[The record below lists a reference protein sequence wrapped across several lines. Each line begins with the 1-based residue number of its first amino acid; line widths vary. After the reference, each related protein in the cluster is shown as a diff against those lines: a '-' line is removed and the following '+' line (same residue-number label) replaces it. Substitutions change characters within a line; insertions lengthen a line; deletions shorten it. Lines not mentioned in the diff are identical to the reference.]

1 VVKPLDPAAM
11 APAAPVA
18 EPASAAAA
26 RGAAEAG
33 EAPEV
38 TLLVERAKTGDA
50 DAFADLMRL
59 YERRVVA
66 LGMQMGLSR
75 EDALD
80 ATQESFVKVFKYL
93 ASFKSGRS
101 FFKWLY
107 RIAIHTVYDAL
118 RSRQARQ
125 TVPLDD
131 IAGSS
136 STPADAGVHRRL
148 EAAQL
153 AGKVR
158 ESLAHLSRRERIVFV
173 LRDLQEIS
181 TEEIGAILGL
191 SQITVR
197 RHCML
202 ARKKVRERV
211 FGPSS

>member
-1 VVKPLDPAAM
+1 MAIAE
-11 APAAPVA
+11 APAAAAVQTA
-18 EPASAAAA
+18 ES
-26 RGAAEAG
+26 
-33 EAPEV
+33 PEV
-38 TLLVERAKTGDA
+38 AALVERAKAGDA
-50 DAFADLMRL
+50 DAFGDLMRL
-59 YERRVVA
+59 YERRIVA

-75 EDALD
+75 DDALD

-107 RIAIHTVYDAL
+107 RIAIHTIYDAL
-118 RSRQARQ
+118 RARQ
-125 TVPLDD
+125 GRPTVALDD
-131 IAGSS
+131 LEAAAVPPRE
-136 STPADAGVHRRL
+136 TGVHQRV

-153 AGKVR
+153 AERVK
-158 ESLAHLSRRERIVFV
+158 ESLVHLSRRERIVFV

-202 ARKKVRERV
+202 ARKKVRERI
-211 FGPSS
+211 FGPSN

>member
-1 VVKPLDPAAM
+1 LKPLEPTAM
-11 APAAPVA
+11 AAAPAVQ
-18 EPASAAAA
+18 AAA
-26 RGAAEAG
+26 ES
-33 EAPEV
+33 PEV
-38 TLLVERAKTGDA
+38 AALVERAKAGDA
-50 DAFADLMRL
+50 DAFGDLMRL

-107 RIAIHTVYDAL
+107 RIAIHTIYDAL
-118 RSRQARQ
+118 RARQ
-125 TVPLDD
+125 GRHTVALDD
-131 IAGSS
+131 AEAEGAALQPRD
-136 STPADAGVHRRL
+136 TGVHQRL

-153 AGKVR
+153 AEKVK
-158 ESLAHLSRRERIVFV
+158 ESLKHLSRQERIVFV

-181 TEEIGAILGL
+181 TEEIGAILSL

-202 ARKKVRERV
+202 ARKKVRERI
-211 FGPSS
+211 FGPSD

>member
-1 VVKPLDPAAM
+1 VVKPLDPAAVAG
-11 APAAPVA
+11 APASPLPA
-18 EPASAAAA
+18 EGSI
-26 RGAAEAG
+26 ES
-33 EAPEV
+33 PEV
-38 TLLVERAKTGDA
+38 TLLVDRAKGGDA

-107 RIAIHTVYDAL
+107 RIAIHTIYDAL

-125 TVPLDD
+125 TVPLEE
-131 IAGSS
+131 IEGGS

-148 EAAQL
+148 EAAEL

-158 ESLAHLSRRERIVFV
+158 ECLAHLSRRERIVFV

-191 SQITVR
+191 SPITVR

-202 ARKKVRERV
+202 ARKKVRERI
-211 FGPSS
+211 FGPSN